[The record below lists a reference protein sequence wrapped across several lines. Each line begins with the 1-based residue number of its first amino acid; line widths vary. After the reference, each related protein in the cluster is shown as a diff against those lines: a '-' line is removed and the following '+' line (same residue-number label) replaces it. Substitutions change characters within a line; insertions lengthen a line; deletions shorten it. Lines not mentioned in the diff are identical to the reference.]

1 MQERGDGR
9 NHIKNPSGH
18 KRAEG
23 LCVSRHYSS
32 LCPSPL
38 LDQGRIQVIIFRMTS
53 NHGAVRSDT
62 AHIRTNYSKLQKG
75 ITTFFEKII
84 FYSYYGI

>member
-9 NHIKNPSGH
+9 NHIKTPLAIKGQKGCVLVGIIHPSVPVH
-18 KRAEG
+18 YWIKAE
-23 LCVSRHYSS
+23 SK
-32 LCPSPL
+32 L
-38 LDQGRIQVIIFRMTS
+38 LFFRIAS

-75 ITTFFEKII
+75 ITTFF
-84 FYSYYGI
+84 

>member
-9 NHIKNPSGH
+9 NHIKTPLAIKGQKGCVLVGIIHPSVPVRYWI
-18 KRAEG
+18 KAE
-23 LCVSRHYSS
+23 SK
-32 LCPSPL
+32 L
-38 LDQGRIQVIIFRMTS
+38 LFFRIAS

-75 ITTFFEKII
+75 ITTFF
-84 FYSYYGI
+84 

>member
-1 MQERGDGR
+1 M
-9 NHIKNPSGH
+9 
-18 KRAEG
+18 
-23 LCVSRHYSS
+23 CVSRHYSS

-38 LDQGRIQVIIFRMTS
+38 LDQGRIQVIIFCTAS

-62 AHIRTNYSKLQKG
+62 AHIRTNYSKVQKE

-84 FYSYYGI
+84 FHFHYGM

>member
-1 MQERGDGR
+1 M
-9 NHIKNPSGH
+9 
-18 KRAEG
+18 
-23 LCVSRHYSS
+23 CVSRHYSS

-38 LDQGRIQVIIFRMTS
+38 LDQGRIQVIIFCIAS

-84 FYSYYGI
+84 FILITVREIYK

>member
-1 MQERGDGR
+1 MQEIGDGR

-38 LDQGRIQVIIFRMTS
+38 LDQGRIQVIIFCTAS

-62 AHIRTNYSKLQKG
+62 AHIRTNYSKVQKE
-75 ITTFFEKII
+75 ITTFF
-84 FYSYYGI
+84 

>member
-1 MQERGDGR
+1 M
-9 NHIKNPSGH
+9 
-18 KRAEG
+18 
-23 LCVSRHYSS
+23 CVSRHYSS

-38 LDQGRIQVIIFRMTS
+38 LDQGRIQVIIFRIAS

-75 ITTFFEKII
+75 ITTFFRKNNDFILITVCEIYK
-84 FYSYYGI
+84 